1 MTGLLLFAVVALVAF
16 ISKALKSSSS
26 SRSKQIRDQT
36 TWRFQQAR
44 ERFDALR
51 QFQPQPRQQSQ
62 PPAPPPQSG
71 PQPGPQPFHQQF
83 LQQTR
88 PQPGPSPYGPPGGPA
103 APAQP
108 WQAAWA
114 PVEAAVDAA
123 IDVTDL
129 PDDPHVRQFLP
140 DPDLS
145 GESAE
150 PAEPA
155 ELAES
160 ADPATSVLSAPTPAR
175 DIGSAALEST
185 LDSSIESSLFG
196 APSESALTTTTL
208 STSLGG
214 QAVTL
219 PSEIETR
226 VLALLTDGHDV
237 AAVRLIC
244 DELNCGLL
252 DAMRTMDELQ
262 RRSRADRL
270 N

>member
-1 MTGLLLFAVVALVAF
+1 MSGLLLFAVVALIAF

-36 TWRFQQAR
+36 SWRFQQAR
-44 ERFDALR
+44 ERLDALR
-51 QFQPQPRQQSQ
+51 QFQQPRQQSR
-62 PPAPPPQSG
+62 PPVP

-88 PQPGPSPYGPPGGPA
+88 PQPGPSPYGPPGGPG

-114 PVEAAVDAA
+114 PVEAPVEAAVDRA
-123 IDVTDL
+123 IDSV
-129 PDDPHVRQFLP
+129 VESR
-140 DPDLS
+140 PDLDPS

-150 PAEPA
+150 PAD
-155 ELAES
+155 LAES
-160 ADPATSVLSAPTPAR
+160 ADPTASVLSAPTPAR

-196 APSESALTTTTL
+196 APSGSALTTTTL

-214 QAVTL
+214 RPVAL

-252 DAMRTMDELQ
+252 DAMSTLH
-262 RRSRADRL
+262 ALDR
-270 N
+270 